1 MALTLL
7 NPGLRPLGQFDL
19 DDANAGGL
27 VGGEYVELQAAG
39 ADLEAFDVTALTD
52 AAGTVNFIRTA
63 GRTAGNLGGLAD
75 EGSAGDNRYGT
86 LFGSLIGT
94 TTGLATTV
102 AGATVI
108 GPATDLAS
116 GKVTVWAQAG
126 LYGVSQ
132 QSNTLL
138 LGTNAGVALAP
149 NIIVHAADGV
159 AGDVEFDGAT
169 ATTDSLL
176 TIDLIGGAIGAGRAQ
191 VGLTVGTQADP
202 SLVSTTTAALGIGA
216 TAQHSVIF
224 YNGNAQ
230 A

>member
-52 AAGTVNFIRTA
+52 AVGTVNFILA
-63 GRTAGNLGGLAD
+63 QRTAGNIGGLAD
-75 EGSAGDNRYGT
+75 EGSAGDNNYGT

-94 TTGLATTV
+94 TTGLATSSGAV
-102 AGATVI
+102 AGATIV
-108 GPATDLAS
+108 GPGTDLGS

-126 LYGVSQ
+126 LYGVSNQ
-132 QSNTLL
+132 MAVLHD
-138 LGTNAGVALAP
+138 GTPAANDPVYSVVAT
-149 NIIVHAADGV
+149 G
-159 AGDVEFDGAT
+159 
-169 ATTDSLL
+169 LL
-176 TIDLIGGAIGAGRAQ
+176 TDVPGGGI
-191 VGLTVGTQADP
+191 VGIYVADQADA
-202 SLVSTTTAALGIGA
+202 SLVSTTTLAATGA
-216 TAQHSVIF
+216 ATLQHSVIF
-224 YNGNAQ
+224 YQGNAR